1 MNEDM
6 ILVDPYH
13 HRKLYGEIVS
23 AIRNAGRVFIFS
35 FMDREKE
42 GSIFGLHSAH

>member
-1 MNEDM
+1 M

-23 AIRNAGRVFIFS
+23 ATRNAERVFIFS